1 MCKFSP
7 SSKLYNECLEG
18 KCYSIACWVFQVIN
32 WGLFLFILGGIFA
45 YYPWDK
51 ANFFNDEI
59 SSEAVIT
66 LFFSYILYLGLEM
79 YCGTALY
86 LRHKGQGSITEEMA
100 NFFYLV
106 PRYKFYC
113 QCYHYNEYATTT
125 TKVYADGHT
134 SSSTRYSTKKIITHT
149 ENYYL
154 PYVSCRDVSGP
165 FYLNCSDHDLI
176 GKSFIKLKLYYE
188 IYFADPVSY
197 MDYTDSLCRFK
208 TTNGRRDTEMYFNET
223 IDLPGLNRYNMF
235 RISENDPGKVS
246 FCLFVV
252 SAIFG
257 FCELYKMYIESQS
270 ITLTFR
276 LRKIVST
283 RFDLGSQFFEQK
295 YTSLIPSLN
304 LGNGEIN
311 YKQKIY
317 VYQNPDVAESLPTQ
331 EELRNAA
338 MYENKIPEYAYTGQ
352 LHRQDD
358 QINYNETN
366 NETNN
371 ETLQELTT
379 PIIEGGITNGAEP
392 QG

>member
-1 MCKFSP
+1 MCKLSP
-7 SSKLYNECLEG
+7 STKLYSEFLEG
-18 KCYSIACWVFQVIN
+18 KCYSIICWVFQVII
-32 WGLFLFILGGIFA
+32 WSSFLFILVGVFA
-45 YYPWDK
+45 YFPWDEG
-51 ANFFNDEI
+51 NFFNDEL
-59 SSEAVIT
+59 SFEAVT
-66 LFFSYILYLGLEM
+66 LLFSGYIIYLGLEL
-79 YCGTALY
+79 YSGTSLY
-86 LRHKGQGSITEEMA
+86 LRHKGEGSITEEMA
-100 NFFYLV
+100 KFFYLV
-106 PRYKFYC
+106 PRYNFYC
-113 QCYHYNEYATTT
+113 QCYHYKHYETTT
-125 TKVYADGHT
+125 TKIYSDGHT
-134 SSSTRYSTKKIITHT
+134 SSSTSYSKQKIITHS
-149 ENYYL
+149 ENYYM

-165 FYLNCSDHDLI
+165 FNLNCNDSDLI

-188 IYFADPVSY
+188 FYFADPVSY
-197 MDYTDSLCRFK
+197 MDYIDSLCRFK

-223 IDLPGLNRYNMF
+223 IDLPGFNRYNIF
-235 RISENDPGKVS
+235 RITENDPGKVS
-246 FCLFVV
+246 FCLFIF

-270 ITLTFR
+270 ITRTFR
-276 LRKIVST
+276 IRKIVST

-304 LGNGEIN
+304 LGKGQIY
-311 YKQKIY
+311 YKQNIY
-317 VYQNPDVAESLPTQ
+317 VYQNPDMGESLPTQ